1 MTDRPRDELLAYAI
15 DAVRILQEAVHLQS
29 EEQRYFYRV
38 AAVEL
43 RLLFC
48 DTTRVHE
55 RLVPLAL
62 AGRLWPDLR
71 LPSLSES
78 LPEGSLLL
86 NEWLEQKLP
95 EGDLTIRQLIR
106 RVCDQDGGAHVDARL
121 HARLPEGFQPEER
134 ICELSEIALAVL
146 IPLLRKETG
155 KF

>member
-1 MTDRPRDELLAYAI
+1 MTDRPREELLAYAI
-15 DAVRILQEAVHLQS
+15 DAVRILQEAVRLQR
-29 EEQRYFYRV
+29 EEQHYFYRV

-48 DTTRVHE
+48 DTTRIHE
-55 RLVPLAL
+55 RRVPLAL

-86 NEWLEQKLP
+86 KDWLEQKLP

-106 RVCDQDGGAHVDARL
+106 RVCDQDGGAHVDTRP
-121 HARLPEGFQPEER
+121 HARLPEEFHTEEW
-134 ICELSEIALAVL
+134 IGKLGEIALAVL